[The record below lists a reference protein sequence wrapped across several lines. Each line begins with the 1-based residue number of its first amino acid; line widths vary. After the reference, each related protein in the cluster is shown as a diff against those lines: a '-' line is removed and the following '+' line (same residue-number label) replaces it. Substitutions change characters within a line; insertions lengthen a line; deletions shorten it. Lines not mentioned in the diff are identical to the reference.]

1 MLFLFLLLF
10 SLLLSSTSLSLLHR
24 PLRSPFSHFQPPIAF
39 LFIMSEPQPT
49 RDPEKKSSMAPNDK
63 PKPHIRACESCRTR
77 KIRCLPQDAS
87 KDAKCQR
94 CAKSGRECIYNSPE
108 KRKRRKRTDARVADL
123 EHMVQ
128 MLAARLEQ
136 EQRARLDQEERHR
149 DQHQPRQDKSIL
161 HQTPSQNPNLLSPP
175 LSPNEYPALQNSLLH
190 QADSQH
196 RLQSPNMTTKP
207 VLAREHSTQKPM
219 THTIQSAQQSP
230 SPLPA
235 MATLSPN
242 PTIQEPLPSPLSQTR
257 IPNVL
262 NQHYTAGPSFHPSL
276 DASTTTTE
284 NIYSPS
290 PSHSSSST
298 LSHPSTSPSELSQPT
313 ILDIPPLDNN
323 NNSAMFDLPAA
334 SAAGAEYT
342 AMDAAISAQLNM
354 PCQDQGIWWPQSNIM
369 GNDFSTDA
377 AAAATTPMGSWMPG
391 EDVFGNWQTMQWA

>member
-1 MLFLFLLLF
+1 
-10 SLLLSSTSLSLLHR
+10 
-24 PLRSPFSHFQPPIAF
+24 
-39 LFIMSEPQPT
+39 MSEPQPT
-49 RDPEKKSSMAPNDK
+49 HDPEKKSSMAPNDK

-149 DQHQPRQDKSIL
+149 DHQQQPRQDNPIL
-161 HQTPSQNPNLLSPP
+161 HRTPSQNPNLLSPP
-175 LSPNEYPALQNSLLH
+175 PSPNEYPSLQNNLLH
-190 QADSQH
+190 QAGSQH
-196 RLQSPNMTTKP
+196 RLQSPNMATKP
-207 VLAREHSTQKPM
+207 ILAREHSTPKPM

-235 MATLSPN
+235 MAALSPN
-242 PTIQEPLPSPLSQTR
+242 PTVQEPLPSPLS
-257 IPNVL
+257 IPTVL
-262 NQHYTAGPSFHPSL
+262 NQHYTGGPPFYPSL
-276 DASTTTTE
+276 DPEPHQHASTTTTTTSE
-284 NIYSPS
+284 DVYSPS
-290 PSHSSSST
+290 PSHSSST

-323 NNSAMFDLPAA
+323 SAMFDLP
-334 SAAGAEYT
+334 SAAGGAEYT
-342 AMDAAISAQLNM
+342 AMDAAISAELNM

-369 GNDFSTDA
+369 GNDFPTDA
-377 AAAATTPMGSWMPG
+377 AAAAANTTPMGNWMPG
-391 EDVFGNWQTMQWA
+391 EDVFGNWQMMQWA

>member
-1 MLFLFLLLF
+1 
-10 SLLLSSTSLSLLHR
+10 
-24 PLRSPFSHFQPPIAF
+24 
-39 LFIMSEPQPT
+39 MSEPQLT
-49 RDPEKKSSMAPNDK
+49 HDPERKSSMAPNDK

-136 EQRARLDQEERHR
+136 EQRARLYQEERHR
-149 DQHQPRQDKSIL
+149 DHQKPRQDNPIL

-175 LSPNEYPALQNSLLH
+175 PSPNEYPPLQNLLH

-196 RLQSPNMTTKP
+196 RLRSPNMTTKP
-207 VLAREHSTQKPM
+207 MLAREHSTSKPM
-219 THTIQSAQQSP
+219 THIIQSAQQSS

-235 MATLSPN
+235 TAALSPN

-262 NQHYTAGPSFHPSL
+262 NQHYTARPPFHPSL
-276 DASTTTTE
+276 DPEPHQHASTTTTTSE
-284 NIYSPS
+284 DVYSPC
-290 PSHSSSST
+290 PSHSST

-313 ILDIPPLDNN
+313 ILDIPPLDNK
-323 NNSAMFDLPAA
+323 SAMFDLP

-369 GNDFSTDA
+369 GNDFPTDA
-377 AAAATTPMGSWMPG
+377 ATAAATAAANTTTMGNWMPW
-391 EDVFGNWQTMQWA
+391 EDVFSWQTMQWA

>member
-1 MLFLFLLLF
+1 
-10 SLLLSSTSLSLLHR
+10 
-24 PLRSPFSHFQPPIAF
+24 
-39 LFIMSEPQPT
+39 MSEPQLT
-49 RDPEKKSSMAPNDK
+49 HDPERKSSMAPNDK

-94 CAKSGRECIYNSPE
+94 CAKSSRECIYNSPE

-149 DQHQPRQDKSIL
+149 DHQKPRQDNPIL

-175 LSPNEYPALQNSLLH
+175 PSPNEYPPLQNNRLR

-196 RLQSPNMTTKP
+196 RLQSPNTTTKP
-207 VLAREHSTQKPM
+207 MLAREHPTPKPM
-219 THTIQSAQQSP
+219 TNTIQPAQQSS

-235 MATLSPN
+235 TAALSPN
-242 PTIQEPLPSPLSQTR
+242 PTIQEPLLLPLSQTR
-257 IPNVL
+257 IPNAL
-262 NQHYTAGPSFHPSL
+262 NQQHYTARPSFLPSL
-276 DASTTTTE
+276 DASTATSSE
-284 NIYSPS
+284 EVYSPC
-290 PSHSSSST
+290 PSHSSST

-323 NNSAMFDLPAA
+323 NNSAMFDLP
-334 SAAGAEYT
+334 SAADGAEYT

-369 GNDFSTDA
+369 GNDFPTDA
-377 AAAATTPMGSWMPG
+377 AAAAANTTPMGNWMAG